1 MQEFCFAT
9 VGIAFGLLFVLLF
22 VRFDDKWKVL
32 LESLFGIG
40 GSGGGLVFLFKIFK
54 ITDQNQ
60 QFSTTTFFMIGL
72 IVSSITFLFIMCN
85 IIKDKDDADIL
96 RIRDI
101 LLGQKEYIN
110 KYYKQREKEIDSKLN
125 ISLLEQREKEIRKK
139 EKAIK
144 DKETFLENEENKL
157 NTLGKKKLK
166 LFLPENNNIILTNVH
181 LEELPS
187 YANNIFR
194 CIYDMLN
201 ITHSFLEENQEN
213 RENKITKIVLN
224 SYLISILTCIQKDIF
239 NSSSNSN
246 DVRLHFR
253 YYNPETRSYDALV
266 AVIGSKVSTSRITSI
281 PIDEDNMISR
291 SSICKR
297 ALIKSI
303 NPQHNY
309 ISNNYTA
316 WKDYITY
323 TFYNLK
329 YKDTPFLSFG
339 ISVKNSVRYAS
350 TFYFMNYF
358 MFEDSLR
365 ENIELLND
373 SHNIKELLYEGDD
386 LK

>member
-1 MQEFCFAT
+1 MQEICFAM
-9 VGIAFGLLFVLLF
+9 VGIAYGLVFVLLF
-22 VRFDDKWKVL
+22 VRFDNKWKVL

-40 GSGGGLVFLFKIFK
+40 GSGAGLVFLFNLFN

-60 QFSTTTFFMIGL
+60 KFSTVTFFMIGL
-72 IVSSITFLFIMCN
+72 ILSSIISLFMVCKL
-85 IIKDKDDADIL
+85 IKDKDDDDIL

-101 LLGQKEYIN
+101 LLGQKDYIN

-125 ISLLEQREKEIRKK
+125 ISSLEKREKNIRRDEKIVEEK
-139 EKAIK
+139 EKFLK
-144 DKETFLENEENKL
+144 GEEDKIL
-157 NTLGKKKLK
+157 NLGNTKLK
-166 LFLPENNNIILTNVH
+166 LILPENKKIVLTNVH

-187 YANNIFR
+187 YAANIFR
-194 CIYDMLN
+194 CVYDMSN
-201 ITHSFLEENQEN
+201 ITHSFLEENEGK
-213 RENKITKIVLN
+213 KITKIILN
-224 SYLISILTCIQKDIF
+224 SYLISMLACIQKDIF
-239 NSSSNSN
+239 NSNSN

-253 YYNPETRSYDALV
+253 YYNANTREYDALV
-266 AVIGSKVSTSRITSI
+266 AVIGLKVSTSHITPI

-329 YKDTPFLSFG
+329 YGDIPFLSFG
-339 ISVKNSVRYAS
+339 ISVKNSERYKS

-358 MFEDSLR
+358 MIEDSLR
-365 ENIELLND
+365 ENIELIND
-373 SHNIKELLYEGDD
+373 LFNIKELLYGGDD
-386 LK
+386 IE